1 MTTPDPSADKPDWL
15 KNYIPRPSTKWAK
28 GTSGNPAGRAPGVPN
43 KRTAVSE
50 AFHKAGAEI
59 AQVVLDAARGG
70 DMQAANLV
78 LQRLA
83 PPLRAR
89 AEKVQFALDPA
100 APLTQQARQV
110 LTAVAAGEIDP
121 DTGKLLIESIS
132 SFAALKEVDE
142 FEARLHRLEA
152 RSRVVRRAA

>member
-1 MTTPDPSADKPDWL
+1 MTTPEPSTAKPDWL
-15 KNYIPRPSTKWAK
+15 KNYVPQSSTRWAK
-28 GTSGNPAGRAPGVPN
+28 GTSGNPSGRAPGVPN
-43 KRTAVSE
+43 KRTAIAE

-89 AEKVQFALDPA
+89 AEKVQFALDPS
-100 APLTQQARQV
+100 APLTHQARQV
-110 LTAVAAGEIDP
+110 LTAVAGGEVDP
-121 DTGKLLIESIS
+121 ATGKLLIEAIS
-132 SFAALKEVDE
+132 AFAALKEVDE
-142 FEARLHRLEA
+142 FEARLNRLEA
-152 RSRVVRRAA
+152 RSRVVRSAA